1 MPDTANRPSM
11 SLVQDQRMQMI
22 LAPQLRQSLELLQL
36 PILEL
41 RQLLQKELLQN
52 PTLEERPLDAQP
64 LEVETQSEGAGT
76 NDHRELSFKEDFEVL
91 SKMDDEWSYY
101 FRQEHEPY
109 DSAAEKRRN
118 YFFDSLVQQPSMQDH
133 LLHQL
138 QTAELSDADRASG
151 ELLIGNI
158 NEDGYLKADV
168 AELASIAGSDEARMK
183 DVLELIQDFDP
194 VGVGARDLREC
205 LLIQLERLGEKNSTA
220 AAVVR
225 DHLEALGNKKFDD
238 VAKALNLP
246 VEEVRLAAKVIGT
259 LEPKPGRRFST
270 GAAAYVTAEVVVQ
283 KTDGEY
289 VVILNDEQLPRLR
302 ISKDYRDML
311 HKAESGPEVKDY
323 IRERIRSGVF
333 LMKSIVQRQR
343 TLFRVASE
351 IVRVQRDF
359 LDHGI
364 SHLKPLVMAAV
375 AKALEI
381 HETTVCRCIANKYM
395 QTPQGM
401 FEMKFFF
408 TPGIKTADGRDISN
422 RTVRDMIGAL
432 IAGEDPEHPLSDQD
446 LAIELK
452 KQGVEIARRTA
463 AKYRIMLKIAP
474 SHMRKAF

>member
-1 MPDTANRPSM
+1 M
-11 SLVQDQRMQMI
+11 
-22 LAPQLRQSLELLQL
+22 
-36 PILEL
+36 
-41 RQLLQKELLQN
+41 
-52 PTLEERPLDAQP
+52 
-64 LEVETQSEGAGT
+64 
-76 NDHRELSFKEDFEVL
+76 
-91 SKMDDEWSYY
+91 
-101 FRQEHEPY
+101 
-109 DSAAEKRRN
+109 
-118 YFFDSLVQQPSMQDH
+118 
-133 LLHQL
+133 
-138 QTAELSDADRASG
+138 
-151 ELLIGNI
+151 
-158 NEDGYLKADV
+158 
-168 AELASIAGSDEARMK
+168 
-183 DVLELIQDFDP
+183 
-194 VGVGARDLREC
+194 
-205 LLIQLERLGEKNSTA
+205 
-220 AAVVR
+220 
-225 DHLEALGNKKFDD
+225 
-238 VAKALNLP
+238 
-246 VEEVRLAAKVIGT
+246 
-259 LEPKPGRRFST
+259 
-270 GAAAYVTAEVVVQ
+270 
-283 KTDGEY
+283 
-289 VVILNDEQLPRLR
+289 ILNDEQLPRLR